1 MIEQEAPFLEDMP
14 ESVEPE
20 EIETEDV
27 VVDLLAKAKE
37 YGELNEK
44 KRQLEADLDDTKA
57 SMKAIAE
64 AVCDRM
70 ITENPNIKVCVGT
83 KPNGKPL
90 FKTVYV
96 KTQIW
101 AGYKDEDETGNGKQL
116 LMEAMKASGLN
127 GLVSETFNVQT
138 LSGYVRSLNP
148 DVKDPEELIKLVP
161 EPMQPHLK
169 VSKTVTLAVK

>member
-1 MIEQEAPFLEDMP
+1 MNAMQLPYLTDAEIMGMC
-14 ESVEPE
+14 EPL
-20 EIETEDV
+20 V
-27 VVDLLAKAKE
+27 QPGAQCKHL
-37 YGELNEK
+37 
-44 KRQLEADLDDTKA
+44 
-57 SMKAIAE
+57 KAIGFM
-64 AVCDRM
+64 V
-70 ITENPNIKVCVGT
+70 KT